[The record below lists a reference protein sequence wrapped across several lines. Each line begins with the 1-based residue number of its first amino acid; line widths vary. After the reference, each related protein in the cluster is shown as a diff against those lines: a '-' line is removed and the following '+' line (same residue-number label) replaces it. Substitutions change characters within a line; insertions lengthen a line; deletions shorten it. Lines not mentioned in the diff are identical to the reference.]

1 MQRPSAASEVN
12 TAPEAAMDADLQEPT
27 PATQPHARREL
38 NASSLD
44 DLLPNFRPLAEGCD
58 VCALDEGEL
67 EWIEMHAIGNLKARV
82 ETATILAH
90 EAHNTLL
97 LTLTGT
103 VGALAY
109 AVKLVDGEV
118 TNSAIAASAA
128 CIWLMVVSVFIVM
141 RCMRVAPIPAVY
153 LQPESLFERFSKGRS
168 FEEWRARTVLRMERR
183 IQTLIT
189 RNAKV
194 AQALNRG
201 RMAALA
207 TPVIAGLALA
217 TIHYF
222 CRGLQC

>member
-1 MQRPSAASEVN
+1 MQEPPVASEVN
-12 TAPEAAMDADLQEPT
+12 TAPEAALDTAIQEPT
-27 PATQPHARREL
+27 PATQPNARRAAEG
-38 NASSLD
+38 STLD

-58 VCALDEGEL
+58 VCELDEGEL
-67 EWIEMHAIGNLKARV
+67 DWIEMHATGNLKARV

-109 AVKLVDGEV
+109 AVKLVDGEI

-128 CIWLMVVSVFIVM
+128 CIWLMLVSVFIVM

-153 LQPESLFERFSKGRS
+153 LQPESLFERFPKGRS

-183 IQTLIT
+183 IQALIT
-189 RNAKV
+189 RNAKI
-194 AQALNRG
+194 AQALNQG

-207 TPVIAGLALA
+207 TPVIAGLTLA
-217 TIHYF
+217 AIHYF
-222 CRGLQC
+222 CRGQQC